1 MTQELIFQTN
11 HCHERF
17 FHLFVLLVLLALIYF
32 IGHWLISICPCL
44 LLIARHVLRAKVVK
58 PLYGNNNNNNNR
70 ALFETSNQ
78 ELSLIYDRFL
88 TKIISLNLE
97 KTKYMLFHKLT
108 DQENIPLKL
117 PSLRLNGHYWK
128 RIFFK
133 VSWCYSW
140 WTLKVGLSLSKKTF
154 SLFAL
159 MITLKKWWKML
170 FISS

>member
-1 MTQELIFQTN
+1 M
-11 HCHERF
+11 
-17 FHLFVLLVLLALIYF
+17 
-32 IGHWLISICPCL
+32 

-117 PSLRLNGHYWK
+117 PSLRLNGHY
-128 RIFFK
+128 
-133 VSWCYSW
+133 
-140 WTLKVGLSLSKKTF
+140 
-154 SLFAL
+154 
-159 MITLKKWWKML
+159 
-170 FISS
+170 